1 MTRGARW
8 NARPHPRVVEETRR
22 ALDERG
28 PDVLLLSAYLDHY
41 PSVRQ
46 LASLAAKRRVPV
58 LLGGP
63 FFNVPGVAGAWLD
76 IEGLTAIV
84 GAEVDFTLPDIVAAL
99 IEGGDLLQFAGV
111 YLPDG
116 RSSGQAPPLRSLDAL
131 PVPDFTDFPWHHY
144 PNRVIPAMTGRGCG
158 WGQCTFCADVVTA
171 NGRTFR
177 SRPLGA
183 LLAELEEQSRRHDAK
198 DVIFLDIKL
207 NSDVAM
213 WRGIIEDYQRRL
225 PGGRWVGTVHVEARG
240 DNGLSLDDLRA
251 ARAAGMMRTSFGLE
265 TGSQRVNNTMAK
277 GTSLDRTSVFMRDAH
292 TAGISVRTTAMVGYP
307 GETAADVAATAAF
320 LRQHAR
326 YLDHV
331 TLSRFKA
338 IPGTRFEQLRERSP
352 DATRAS
358 SASPGTA
365 AAPARTTATPP
376 RPRGRTAVP
385 SRTSSTRCTTST
397 AHPFARRPPCST
409 DSCDNSRPGGPR
421 VIGDFV
427 KRHFDAL
434 LAHPAE
440 CECGLCAAAAL
451 VRVGHV
457 WKIAQAWSGGA
468 AMMRPARYELPDWCP
483 EIVPP
488 GFEPSAAAWQRGVG
502 AGDHQQRRVQQQR
515 APLRRVLPDAS
526 SLTHAVPTICPQL
539 QINPVN

>member
-1 MTRGARW
+1 MTRGAAGTRDRIR
-8 NARPHPRVVEETRR
+8 ASSRRRAGRSTSAGPTSYSFRRTSTTTRR
-22 ALDERG
+22 YG
-28 PDVLLLSAYLDHY
+28 S
-41 PSVRQ
+41 
-46 LASLAAKRRVPV
+46 ASLAAKRRVPV

-144 PNRVIPAMTGRGCG
+144 RNRVIPAMTGRGCG

-352 DATRAS
+352 ERYESLVGFAWDRRGARAHYRYAPA
-358 SASPGTA
+358 SARPYRRAISDLLDTVYDINRAPIRETA
-365 AAPARTTATPP
+365 A
-376 RPRGRTAVP
+376 V
-385 SRTSSTRCTTST
+385 
-397 AHPFARRPPCST
+397 
-409 DSCDNSRPGGPR
+409 
-421 VIGDFV
+421 
-427 KRHFDAL
+427 FD
-434 LAHPAE
+434 
-440 CECGLCAAAAL
+440 GL
-451 VRVGHV
+451 
-457 WKIAQAWSGGA
+457 
-468 AMMRPARYELPDWCP
+468 M
-483 EIVPP
+483 
-488 GFEPSAAAWQRGVG
+488 
-502 AGDHQQRRVQQQR
+502 
-515 APLRRVLPDAS
+515 
-526 SLTHAVPTICPQL
+526 
-539 QINPVN
+539 